1 MTMSKENL
9 LNRVK
14 MGLEEV
20 RPYLMSDGGN
30 ISLVKV
36 TSDMTV
42 FVRFEGACKTC
53 DVNQTT
59 LKLGVEESIKKHAS
73 EINSVKIIE

>member
-9 LNRVK
+9 LNVK

-53 DVNQTT
+53 DVNKLHSSLV
-59 LKLGVEESIKKHAS
+59 LKNLLKNTHQK
-73 EINSVKIIE
+73 